1 MTIGIV
7 LLRFRDA
14 MIASVLVEV
23 PCREANW
30 ALAEV
35 RRIKQK

>member
-1 MTIGIV
+1 
-7 LLRFRDA
+7 